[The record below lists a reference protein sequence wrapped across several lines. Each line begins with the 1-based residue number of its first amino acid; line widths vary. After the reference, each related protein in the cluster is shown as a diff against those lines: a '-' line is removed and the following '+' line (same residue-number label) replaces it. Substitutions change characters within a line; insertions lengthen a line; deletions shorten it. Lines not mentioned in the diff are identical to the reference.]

1 MTASRDITS
10 DGGMVSDYALARLA
24 DGDRGVVRGVYRSSL
39 NIQTPGLLLHV
50 GSTREQ
56 LSCLGMGVGTLQLH
70 DLLST
75 SRTGDAVVFHDGAL
89 RIYDALGVSVARYD
103 ALEVV
108 SCKVKT
114 VSHVA
119 LQSIFPLLRDLGL
132 VSRMGLADER
142 RLGEVA
148 AALADEMVTED
159 GLTRCVD
166 YLLGRGPGLTPSG
179 DDLLVG
185 YGVGM
190 WMLGRQH
197 PFVDVVTRVLRGS
210 RTTDVSRAY
219 LDAMV
224 EGYANRGYCE
234 LGDALAEGSGD
245 VLPRILN
252 ELLLV
257 GHTSGADGL
266 LGFAL
271 ALAFLE

>member
-1 MTASRDITS
+1 MTVSRDITS
-10 DGGMVSDYALARLA
+10 DKGMVSDYALTRMA
-24 DGDRGVVRGVYRSSL
+24 DADRGVVRGVYRSSL

-50 GSTREQ
+50 GSMGEQ
-56 LSCLGMGVGTLQLH
+56 LSCLGMGIGTLPLH

-75 SRTGDAVVFHDGAL
+75 SRTGDAVVFRDGAL
-89 RIYDALGVSVARYD
+89 RIYDALGVSMVRYD
-103 ALEVV
+103 ALEVA
-108 SCKVKT
+108 SCKVKI
-114 VSHVA
+114 VSQVA
-119 LQSIFPLLRDLGL
+119 LQPVPPLLRDLGL
-132 VSRMGLADER
+132 TSRMGLADER

-148 AALADEMVTED
+148 STLADKTVTED
-159 GLTRCVD
+159 GLTRCVE

-185 YGVGM
+185 YGVGK
-190 WMLGRQH
+190 WMLGGPH

-219 LDAMV
+219 LDAMT

-234 LGDALAEGSGD
+234 LGEALAEGNGD
-245 VLPRILN
+245 VLPRILD